1 MLCNLHSSDRWHT
14 ALLNLKN
21 HTTLIGH
28 RELFLTDVKTNYSFS
43 LYLKQHCTGSHLP
56 VLVAAHH
63 RILHSN
69 GHHLPIYSLA
79 FCLQNQHS
87 NAHHLPIHSWPSFHL
102 IWDKNFL
109 PIYCE
114 QSFLL
119 LLDNNMNHGFYHKSS
134 HF

>member
-21 HTTLIGH
+21 HSTLIGH
-28 RELFLTDVKTNYSFS
+28 RDLFLTYVKPNYSFS
-43 LYLKQHCTGSHLP
+43 PYLKQHCTASHL

-63 RILHSN
+63 RILHSD
-69 GHHLPIYSLA
+69 GHHLPICPLP

-87 NAHHLPIHSWPSFHL
+87 NGHHLPIHSWPSFHL
-102 IWDKNFL
+102 IWGNNFL